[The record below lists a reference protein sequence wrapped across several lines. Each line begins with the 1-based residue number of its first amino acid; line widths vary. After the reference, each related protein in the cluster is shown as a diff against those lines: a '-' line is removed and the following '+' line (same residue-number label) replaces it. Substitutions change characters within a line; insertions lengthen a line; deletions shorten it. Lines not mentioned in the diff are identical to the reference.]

1 MASLFDHPTQTA
13 VAWRYFNSGSKLF
26 RPFVV
31 VVLLGVG
38 LVASG
43 CSSERA
49 SWKVASALNLA
60 EQGQLDEAID
70 QMQAAIKLAPDRYGF
85 KLIQARF
92 LAMHEQGELG
102 VALCDEVLE
111 KYPQHDGARR
121 VRANCLVYLGQFDEA
136 LEDFKLSVSTKLDRS
151 SVELN
156 NLAYYRT
163 LAGQEL
169 DQAVQ
174 NIELA
179 IEKEENQP
187 WGAGF
192 NRVAFPVRATI
203 CLGLIARQVDR
214 RDVALEQL
222 ERVIADLTSHWETQ
236 DRLITELVAELAAH
250 EFPLSENRIN
260 QTSSARV
267 AQEIARQ
274 SLGMLLATRALIHE
288 DLGHCHLADKDRYQL
303 RDLGIDE
310 AEVFANLPDDVSC
323 LGVLEKSSMFLDTRG
338 FLITRLPWQD
348 EAVLPW
354 LDQLK
359 MQRPELIAN
368 YRRAINDLDLA
379 IASMQVLHAASNSPV
394 YNRYDIPLKQV
405 ERERKHGLRT
415 LAVLIFHRMEAH
427 RKAGQHELAQ
437 QDANR
442 ISELG
447 FDPQANLF

>member
-1 MASLFDHPTQTA
+1 MAPLFDQSPQAA
-13 VAWRYFNSGSKLF
+13 VALRHLNSSPKTF
-26 RPFVV
+26 RPFVL
-31 VVLLGVG
+31 VVLLSVF
-38 LVASG
+38 LAASG
-43 CSSERA
+43 CSNERA

-60 EQGQLDEAID
+60 EQGQLDEAIE
-70 QMQAAIKLAPDRYGF
+70 QMQIAIKQAPDRYGF

-92 LAMHEQGELG
+92 LAMHDQGELG

-111 KYPQHDGARR
+111 KYPQHEGARR

-136 LEDFKLSVSTKLDRS
+136 LEDFKLSVSTKLERS
-151 SVELN
+151 SEELN

-163 LAGQEL
+163 LAGLEL
-169 DQAVQ
+169 DQAIQ

-192 NRVAFPVRATI
+192 GRVSFPVRATI
-203 CLGLIARQVDR
+203 CLGLMARHIDR

-222 ERVIADLTSHWETQ
+222 DRVIADLTSHWETQ
-236 DRLITELVAELAAH
+236 DRLITELVAELAAN
-250 EFPLSENRIN
+250 EFPISERRIN

-288 DLGHCHLADKDRYQL
+288 DCGHCRLADRDRHQL
-303 RDLGIDE
+303 QDLGIDE
-310 AEVFANLPDDVSC
+310 SEVFASLPDDVSC
-323 LGVLEKSSMFLDTRG
+323 LAVLEKSSTFLDTRG
-338 FLITRLPWQD
+338 FLMTRLPWQD

-354 LDQLK
+354 LEHLK
-359 MQRPELIAN
+359 MQRPEAIAN

-379 IASMQVLHAASNSPV
+379 IATMQVLHAASNSPV

-405 ERERKHGLRT
+405 ERDRKHGLRT

-447 FDPQANLF
+447 FDPEANLF